1 MYKKFLKYT
10 IDNIFAL
17 ILFIPALIVYIII
30 SIIIKFESK
39 GPVFFK
45 QKRLGK
51 DGREFNIYKFRT
63 MVNNAE
69 DIGTGIF
76 TSDVD
81 PRITKVGHFLRKTSL
96 DELPQIINI
105 LKGDMSFVGPRPP
118 VPYHPYKINEYN
130 EFQKKR
136 FEVRPGITGLAQVS
150 GRNNLTWEE
159 RINYDI
165 NYVEN
170 INFYLDIKVI
180 FKTLLK
186 IFKSE
191 DIYKKGGH

>member
-30 SIIIKFESK
+30 SIIIKFGSK

-105 LKGDMSFVGPRPP
+105 LKGDMSFV
-118 VPYHPYKINEYN
+118 
-130 EFQKKR
+130 
-136 FEVRPGITGLAQVS
+136 
-150 GRNNLTWEE
+150 
-159 RINYDI
+159 
-165 NYVEN
+165 
-170 INFYLDIKVI
+170 
-180 FKTLLK
+180 
-186 IFKSE
+186 
-191 DIYKKGGH
+191 